1 MFYCP
6 VLFMSQFPALSLIS
20 SPGCCIPV
28 HALAPSSLQHILL
41 FATTLP
47 PRPPTEGTP
56 TPGRHTWTTPSALR
70 ALGNFEAE
78 AELRQGLYHTPQPL
92 PSKQTGTSSKEL
104 FLGIPP
110 APAPNAPERFCFAL
124 RAVCVAFWCATSCV
138 VRVTFGVS
146 CAFRVVICVL
156 RFWSNRGPSISG
168 LLSHDSC
175 AQPISVAGW
184 LCPAVIQPP
193 MGIEPMPIRLRSACS
208 AN

>member
-78 AELRQGLYHTPQPL
+78 AKLRQNFTSL
-92 PSKQTGTSSKEL
+92 PTLPPKQTGTSSRDL
-104 FLGIPP
+104 FQGSRRPP
-110 APAPNAPERFCFAL
+110 PPDAPERFCFAL
-124 RAVCVAFWCATSCV
+124 RAVCVAFWCATSCIF
-138 VRVTFGVS
+138 RVMFGVS
-146 CAFRVVICVL
+146 CALRVVICIL
-156 RFWSNRGPSISG
+156 RF
-168 LLSHDSC
+168 
-175 AQPISVAGW
+175 
-184 LCPAVIQPP
+184 
-193 MGIEPMPIRLRSACS
+193 
-208 AN
+208 